1 MHHMSSGL
9 LIFFS
14 AAMRLRQL
22 GTTQVISF
30 FIPPE
35 VHQSIAD
42 LQNKTMHEFIDS
54 SDV

>member
-1 MHHMSSGL
+1 MGNGL
-9 LIFFS
+9 LISFYI

-22 GTTQVISF
+22 GTTQAISF

-42 LQNKTMHEFIDS
+42 LQNKTMHECIDS